1 MKLANQRFESFHK
14 NQYTLGVFID
24 LSKVFD
30 TVNHSVLIS
39 KLQIY
44 DIRGIN
50 LARFRSYLANRKKYV
65 SMTLKQTL
73 RHILLHA
80 SILLPLL
87 LLLDVKDFPN
97 FSVRDPIMFADDT
110 NQYLEH
116 TDFIIFHCQ

>member
-1 MKLANQRFESFHK
+1 MKLANQRFESFHR

-44 DIRGIN
+44 DIRGIS
-50 LARFRSYLANRKKYV
+50 LAWFRSYLANRKKYV

>member
-1 MKLANQRFESFHK
+1 MKLANQRFESFHR

-50 LARFRSYLANRKKYV
+50 LAWFSSYVANRKKYV